1 MRIAIPIIDDLPW
14 QTVKRFLP
22 RSLLGRSLL
31 IILVPMV
38 LLQISATYFFYDRH
52 YDVIT
57 KRLAQGIAGGLA
69 TVIALLEHET
79 PEQTIS
85 SLGTPGLGSWG
96 VERDSFLEL
105 AERSLEFSILFQ
117 EDVALPDGIEP
128 PIRSLL
134 DRHLANAIQSRI
146 DWPFT
151 LDTETMPSYVEIMV
165 SLPDG
170 VLRVLVKRKQLFSD
184 TTYIFVFWIV
194 GSSVLLFLVA
204 FIFMRNQVRPIRR
217 LAKAAESFGKGRD
230 VADFRIEG
238 ASEVRQAAT
247 AFLQMRARIK
257 RQMTQRTAMLA
268 GVSHDLRTPLTRM
281 KLELAMTPAGRG
293 RDGLA
298 TDVTEME
305 HMIAAYLAFA
315 RGEEGEPMVETDL
328 SQLLSE
334 VVEQLRRGGGTIA
347 LDTPGQVHLPLR
359 QAAMRRALNNLL
371 ENALKHGR
379 QVAATLRVAK
389 ERADILIDD
398 DGPGVPVSQRELVF
412 RAFHRLEPGRDP
424 NSGGAGLGLTIA
436 RDVARSHGGDV
447 TLEESPL
454 GGLRAV
460 LRLPL

>member
-1 MRIAIPIIDDLPW
+1 MAALRISIPIIDDLPW

-38 LLQISATYFFYDRH
+38 LLQISATYFFFDRH

-69 TVIALLEHET
+69 TVIALLEHD
-79 PEQTIS
+79 
-85 SLGTPGLGSWG
+85 SLG
-96 VERDSFLEL
+96 VERESFLHL
-105 AERSLEFSILFQ
+105 AERSLEFSILYQ
-117 EDVALPDGIEP
+117 DGVALPEGITP
-128 PIRSLL
+128 PVRSLL

-146 DWPFT
+146 DRPFT
-151 LDTETMPSYVEIMV
+151 MDTETMPSYVEIMV

-204 FIFMRNQVRPIRR
+204 FLFMRNQVRPIRR

-281 KLELAMTPAGRG
+281 KLELAMSPASRS
-293 RDGLA
+293 RDGLVA
-298 TDVTEME
+298 DVAEME

-328 SQLLSE
+328 AQLLGE
-334 VVEQLRRGGGTIA
+334 VVEQARRGGGAVT
-347 LDTPGQVHLPLR
+347 LDAKEKTRLPLR

-379 QVAATLRVAK
+379 HVATGLRVGK
-389 ERADILIDD
+389 QRADVLIDD
-398 DGPGVPVSQRELVF
+398 DGPGVPQAQRDLVF

-424 NSGGAGLGLTIA
+424 NRGGAGLGLTIA
-436 RDVARSHGGDV
+436 RDIARSHGGDV
-447 TLEESPL
+447 TLEDSPL